1 MILNILR
8 KRRKISEEKSQEADK
23 MDKNFKNIEQRHK
36 EEAKAREK
44 MRNSV

>member
-8 KRRKISEEKSQEADK
+8 KRRKLAKKNRKEADK
-23 MDKNFKNIEQRHK
+23 MDKTSKNIEQRHK

-44 MRNSV
+44 